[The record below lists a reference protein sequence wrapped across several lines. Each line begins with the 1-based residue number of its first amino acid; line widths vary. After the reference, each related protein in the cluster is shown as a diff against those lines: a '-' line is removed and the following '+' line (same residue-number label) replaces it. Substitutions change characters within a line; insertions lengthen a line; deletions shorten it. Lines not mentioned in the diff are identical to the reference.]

1 MQYVGVAE
9 AACRDLSRR
18 RHRWNQTS
26 AEREACWAPFW
37 ADFEWDP
44 VEQNDLYFILE
55 TLSPFPSVLP

>member
-18 RHRWNQTS
+18 RHQR
-26 AEREACWAPFW
+26 REACWAPFW

>member
-18 RHRWNQTS
+18 RHRWNQR
-26 AEREACWAPFW
+26 REACWAPFW
-37 ADFEWDP
+37 ADIERDP

>member
-18 RHRWNQTS
+18 RHRQRS
-26 AEREACWAPFW
+26 LLGAVLGRLER
-37 ADFEWDP
+37 DP